1 MDSINAARLWHRL
14 EALGAIT
21 EPDLPW
27 TRRAFSPM
35 HGRGRAWLK
44 EAFAEAGLKASVDAA
59 GNLVGRREGREP
71 GLKPIV
77 LGSHSDTVP
86 GGGRYDGILGVLAG
100 LEVAQALAGQGTALR
115 HPLEV
120 IDFLCEEPS
129 DFGLSCIGSRGLVG
143 AIGPADLAL
152 RRGDG
157 LTLEQGL
164 REAGGDPAGLATVAR
179 KPGDL
184 AAYLELHIEQGR
196 VLESE
201 GKEIGIVTDIVGI
214 LRQRLVVEG
223 RADHAGT
230 TPMTLRHDALVGA
243 AALVQAAFDEG
254 KHRNAPGRYVVATI
268 GRIEVSPNAAN
279 AVPGRVEMVLE
290 VRSNAAEELGAL
302 PEAVARRAAPI
313 LAELGLNL
321 HQEPISLTEA
331 TFCDPRI
338 QRLFAASADALGLA
352 HRPLSS
358 GAGHDAMWIARIA
371 PYGMIFVPC
380 REGRSHC
387 AEESI
392 TPDQAA
398 DGARTLGE
406 ALLRLDREFDA

>member
-1 MDSINAARLWHRL
+1 MLPIDDARLWRRL
-14 EALGAIT
+14 EALAAIT
-21 EPDLPW
+21 EPDAPW

-44 EAFAEAGLKASVDAA
+44 EVFAEAGLEAAVDAA
-59 GNLVGRREGREP
+59 GNLVGRRAGSVP

-100 LEVAQALAGQGTALR
+100 LEVAQALAEKGTALR

-152 RRGDG
+152 VRGDG

-164 REAGGDPAGLATVAR
+164 CETGGDPARRATAVR
-179 KPGDL
+179 RPGDL

-214 LRQRLVVEG
+214 LRQRVVVEG

-230 TPMTLRHDALVGA
+230 TPMTLRQDAMVGA
-243 AALVQAAFDEG
+243 AAVIQAAYAEG
-254 KHRNAPGRYVVATI
+254 RRRNTPQCYVVATV
-268 GRIEVSPNAAN
+268 GRVLVTPNAAN

-290 VRSNAAEELGAL
+290 VRSNVASVLDELPA
-302 PEAVARRAAPI
+302 AVAAGVAAPF
-313 LAELGLNL
+313 AEMGLKL
-321 HQEPISLTEA
+321 HQERISLTEA

-338 QRLFAASADALGLA
+338 QRLFGAAADALGLA

-358 GAGHDAMWIARIA
+358 GAGHDAMWVARIA

-387 AEESI
+387 AAESI
-392 TPDQAA
+392 TPAQAA

-406 ALLRLDREFDA
+406 ALVRLDGTFDV